1 MPHVIADVE
10 DETLVVELAAD
21 EGQREVLQGVQT
33 GEHSTEGQGRQD
45 GDAAD
50 GAQPGERA

>member
-1 MPHVIADVE
+1 VADQRQH
-10 DETLVVELAAD
+10 ELL
-21 EGQREVLQGVQT
+21 EGVQSC
-33 GEHSTEGQGRQD
+33 EHSTEGQGRQD